1 VTDSEPLAVGFDRL
15 LGFTLPDRHARGR
28 TVRLGPA
35 LEQILAAHDYPSAI
49 RHLLA
54 EALVLTALLGG
65 LLKGEGGQLT
75 IQAQADGSVVELLVC
90 DYLDGALR
98 GYVKH
103 DASRIDELGVR
114 PSLPALFGEGALT
127 ITFDFAQTRQRYQG
141 VVPLEGHSL
150 TAAVESYFE
159 RSEQLPT
166 LIRTAVGPAVAGGLL
181 VQQLAESEEGGERLH
196 ARDRGGDWQHVEVLG
211 RSVEDAELLDP
222 ELPLEQLVWRLYHEE
237 REIRAEPGA
246 DLSRGCRCSIEHFEE
261 VLARFPKEDRRDMR
275 DDHGVILVDCAF
287 CSKVFPIQD

>member
-28 TVRLGPA
+28 AVRLGPA
-35 LEQILAAHDYPSAI
+35 LEQILAAHDYPPAI

-103 DASRIDELGVR
+103 DASRIDELGVS
-114 PSLPALFGEGALT
+114 PSLPVLFGEGALT

-222 ELPLEQLVWRLYHEE
+222 GLPLEQVVWRLYHEE

-261 VLARFPKEDRRDMR
+261 VLARFSKEDRRDMR

-287 CSKVFPIQD
+287 CSKVVPIQD

>member
-1 VTDSEPLAVGFDRL
+1 VSDPQPLAVGFDRL

-28 TVRLGPA
+28 TVRLGPV
-35 LEQILAAHDYPSAI
+35 LGQILAAHDYPPAI

-75 IQAQADGSVVELLVC
+75 MQAQAEGSVVELLVC

-103 DASRIDELGVR
+103 DASRIDELGVN
-114 PSLPALFGEGALT
+114 PSLAVLFGEGALT
-127 ITFDFAQTRQRYQG
+127 VTFDFAQTRQRYQG
-141 VVPLEGHSL
+141 MVPLEGHSL
-150 TAAVESYFE
+150 TAAVEGYFA

-166 LIRTAVGPAVAGGLL
+166 LIRTAVGADAAGGLL

-196 ARDRGGDWQHVEVLG
+196 VRERSGDWQHVEVLG
-211 RSVEDAELLDP
+211 RSISDGELVDP
-222 ELPLEQLVWRLYHEE
+222 ALPLEQLVWRLYNEE
-237 REIRAEPGA
+237 REIRAEPGTV
-246 DLSRGCRCSIEHFEE
+246 LSRGCRCSIEHFEN
-261 VLARFPKEDRRDMR
+261 VLSRFSKEERREMR
-275 DDHGVILVDCAF
+275 DGKGVILVDCAF
-287 CSKVFPIQD
+287 CSRVFPIQD